1 MQKKGKAVVSSM
13 MGAVLFSMA
22 VVSSAPATAWA
33 APEIVAGGYEI
44 DMEKLPKVHFS
55 EHKDWEA
62 LYETAWES
70 HKSNI
75 REVTE
80 GLNEELGGREEKSYY
95 VDEAFDDR
103 IFQWDTMFMMLFD
116 KYGYH
121 EFPTLNSI
129 DNFYYHQHDE
139 PGEINGFICRMINEK
154 DGTDFY
160 DDHEDMRA
168 VNPPMFAW
176 AEWEQY
182 QIHGDADRFT
192 KVIKGKTILERLDA
206 YFQYV
211 KRTRTHKS
219 GPAAGLY
226 ASGGEGSGLDNTPGW
241 QYQDWNQGA
250 TDLSMQQVQ
259 AAHYISRMAQEV
271 LDKKTDLTEE
281 ERGKYRDLKA
291 KYEAE
296 ADELK
301 ALIQNKLWSEE
312 DGYFFRIDKNTGE
325 FVKIATPMGLWSLVA
340 DVATKEQ
347 TDRMI
352 ADYAK
357 NSDELFR
364 PNGLATV
371 SYDHKDFCSY
381 GGYWQGAMWSPASC
395 QWLKG
400 LQQQGYGD
408 LAFEEAVRH
417 VNNMAEVCK
426 KGAYD
431 EEGNFL
437 HTLWE
442 NYSTEYSLPGSTQ
455 YYDNQPCRPNFVG
468 WAGTLGIGAVL
479 ENIIGIDIHA
489 PENTID
495 WDIRL
500 TESFGVDNLYFI
512 GPEGENFVDLSCKGR
527 ISGTSGAEISVKADR
542 DFNLHVTV
550 AGQEKTIA
558 VKAGEHSY
566 TIAGKDGKESNL
578 GIRTAKAAEQ
588 SFSAEKLEKA
598 DSAVVFGEQGTEEA
612 AGLSGQIAKGN
623 KKIFNVNTVG
633 FFRTDGRYPAE
644 QRDSTVLQGM
654 GVSGAREYVKSTSP
668 YGGEGFMFMAPA
680 ANRMQTVKAL
690 IGVKNGTAKIEADVL
705 DASEVTAAAELP
717 GGDEETVYTVEI
729 PFCAAGDTDL
739 LVTVTMEQ
747 ASGVPGEV
755 SLKAILLE
763 EGGAPIIKAPVQV
776 KAESVDSG
784 LKVSASVPEGTQ
796 YDSYRIYYKKTG
808 AKEYQVKETNT
819 LPCLIEGLENYK
831 RYEVFVTGWK
841 DGAESLS
848 SESVTQI
855 PEKEMH
861 TDTWRAYSDWL
872 LVQKQILNGNADF
885 AHVKG
890 ALDFHVTGTVY
901 GTGFTFSSDSEMYR
915 YGLRA
920 DGSAENPVQPMDAM
934 QTVLTAEA
942 SCGNETVKITV
953 PVTLLAKEGSG
964 AEPEQADTQVMI
976 AQYAQPESVDLTEEG
991 SADWKLFHTTELD
1004 KVEKKKEGQ
1013 GVENLS
1019 ALQEITKVKEDP
1031 SDAVFSYADGT
1042 WREAGQ
1048 YDQGVVFEKV
1058 GNGIAFDL
1066 PGGGELQEAKV
1077 YLGAWCAKVKISAMV
1092 RKNGQDLQEYTEY
1105 FDTGV
1110 LASEAPA
1117 EYETVAVRWEAEDA
1131 DTVLHVEISNEKL
1144 YDEQWGNMNLT
1155 AVTLKNRFSV
1165 NAEKAENGSL
1175 VVTNPSALAGDQVT
1189 VFAVPAEGYQ
1199 MTEGSLKYYTKGEE
1213 TGRAV
1218 EGESFRMPHEN
1229 VTVKAEFEKIV
1240 KPGKPEEPDK
1250 PTETE
1255 KPVETEKPG
1264 VQPKPEEKPQ
1274 IQKGQIY
1281 SSGSYLYKVTDVQK
1295 RTVEVAGIQRDK
1307 VRKLKTINICNTV
1320 KLNGVSYQ
1328 VTAVGA
1334 SAFKGN
1340 KKATSAVVGKNVKII
1355 GNGAFKGC
1363 TSLKKVTAKG
1373 TKLTQI
1379 GSSAF
1384 SGCKKLKSIVIKSKA
1399 LKKAG
1404 KKAFR
1409 GIHKKAV
1416 IKVPAVKL
1424 GAYQKLLAKKGQ
1436 SKTVKIKK

>member
-1 MQKKGKAVVSSM
+1 MGKKRKAVASFM
-13 MGAVLFSMA
+13 MGAVLLSTAVFSS
-22 VVSSAPATAWA
+22 VPATAWA
-33 APEIVAGGYEI
+33 APETVAGGYEI
-44 DMEKLPKVHFS
+44 DMEKLPQVHFS
-55 EHKDWEA
+55 EHKDWET

-80 GLNEELGGREEKSYY
+80 GLNEDLGGKEEKSYY

-139 PGEINGFICRMINEK
+139 AGDINGYICRMLYEE
-154 DGTDFY
+154 DGTDYY
-160 DDHEDMRA
+160 DNHLDMRA

-182 QIHGDADRFT
+182 QIHGDVNRFT

-211 KRTRTHKS
+211 KRTRTHRS

-259 AAHYISRMAQEV
+259 AAHYISRIAQEI

-281 ERGKYRDLKA
+281 ERETCTELRD
-291 KYEAE
+291 KYETEAE
-296 ADELK
+296 ELT
-301 ALIQNKLWSEE
+301 ALIQDKLWSEE
-312 DGYFFRIDKNTGE
+312 DGYFFRIDKNTGD
-325 FVKIATPMGLWSLVA
+325 FVKIATPMGLWSLAA

-347 TDRMI
+347 ADRMI
-352 ADYAK
+352 ADYTR
-357 NSDELFR
+357 NSDQLFR

-371 SYDHKDFCSY
+371 SYDHKDFCSF
-381 GGYWQGAMWSPASC
+381 GGYWRGAMWSPASC

-417 VNNMAEVCK
+417 VNNMADVCK
-426 KGAYD
+426 RGAYD

-442 NYSTEYSLPGSTQ
+442 NYSTEYSMPGSTQ
-455 YYDNQPCRPNFVG
+455 YSATQPCRPNFVG

-479 ENIIGIDIHA
+479 ENIIGLDVRA

-495 WDIRL
+495 WNIRL
-500 TESFGVDNLYFI
+500 TEAFGVDNLYFI
-512 GPEGENFVDLSCKGR
+512 GPEGENFVNLSCKKR
-527 ISGTSGAEISVKADR
+527 VSATSGAEITVKADH
-542 DFNLHVTV
+542 DFTLHVAV
-550 AGQEKTIA
+550 AGQEETIA

-566 TIAGKDGKESNL
+566 RIAGKDGCESSL
-578 GIRTAKAAEQ
+578 GIRTAKAAEL
-588 SFSAEKLEKA
+588 SFGAELETA
-598 DSAVVFGEQGTEEA
+598 DSAVVFGEPGTDGEA
-612 AGLSGQIAKGN
+612 VGLPGQIAKG
-623 KKIFNVNTVG
+623 KKEIFNVNTVG
-633 FFRTDGRYPAE
+633 FFRTDGTYPAVL
-644 QRDSTVLQGM
+644 RDSAALQGV
-654 GVSGAREYVKSTSP
+654 GLSGAKEYVKATSP

-680 ANRMQTVKAL
+680 SNSLQTAKAL
-690 IGVKNGTAKIEADVL
+690 IGVKNGTALVEADLL
-705 DASEVTAAAELP
+705 DASSVTAAAELT
-717 GGDEETVYTVEI
+717 GGEEETVYAVEI

-739 LVTVTMEQ
+739 MVTLTMEQ
-747 ASGVPGEV
+747 EGSKQGEV

-763 EGGAPIIKAPVQV
+763 EGGVPIIKAPTQI
-776 KAESVDSG
+776 KAESVDFG
-784 LKVSASVPEGTQ
+784 LKVSASAPEGTR

-808 AKEYQVKETNT
+808 AQSYQVKETKT
-819 LPCLIEGLENYK
+819 LPCLITGLENYQ
-831 RYEVFVTGWK
+831 RYEVFVTGCR

-861 TDTWRAYSDWL
+861 TDAWRAYSDWL
-872 LVQKQILNGNADF
+872 LMQKQVLNGNADF
-885 AHVKG
+885 DHVKN
-890 ALDFHVTGTVY
+890 ALDLQAADTLY
-901 GTGFTFSSDSEMYR
+901 GTRFTFSSDSQAYP

-920 DGSAENPVQPMDAM
+920 DGSVENPIQPMADM
-934 QTVLTAEA
+934 HTILTVEA
-942 SCGNETVKITV
+942 SCGDETIKITV

-964 AEPEQADTQVMI
+964 VEPGQSDAQVMI
-976 AQYAQPESVDLTEEG
+976 AQYAQPEGVDLTAEG
-991 SADWKLFHTTELD
+991 CADWRLFHTTELD
-1004 KVEKKKEGQ
+1004 QIEKKKDGQ
-1013 GVENLS
+1013 GIGNLT

-1031 SDAVFSYADGT
+1031 SDAAFFYSDGT
-1042 WREAGQ
+1042 QREAGQ
-1048 YDQGVVFEKV
+1048 YDQGVVFEKA

-1066 PGGGELQEAKV
+1066 PGSGELQEAKV
-1077 YLGAWCAKVKISAMV
+1077 YLGAWCAKVKISASV
-1092 RKNGQDLQEYTEY
+1092 RKNGQSLQEYTEY
-1105 FDTGV
+1105 FDTG
-1110 LASEAPA
+1110 LQASEAPA
-1117 EYETVAVRWEAEDA
+1117 IYETLAIRWEPEDA
-1131 DTVLHVEISNEKL
+1131 DTVLHVELSNEEL

-1155 AVTLKNRFSV
+1155 AITLRNRFSV
-1165 NAEKAENGSL
+1165 NTESAAGGSL
-1175 VVTNPSALAGDQVT
+1175 VVTNPFASAGDQVT

-1199 MTEGSLKYYTKGEE
+1199 IAEGSLKYYTKDDPQG
-1213 TGRAV
+1213 TPI
-1218 EGESFRMPHEN
+1218 EGEGFRMPHEN
-1229 VTVKAEFEKIV
+1229 VTVKAAFQKI
-1240 KPGKPEEPDK
+1240 EK
-1250 PTETE
+1250 PTEPQ
-1255 KPVETEKPG
+1255 KPVEPP
-1264 VQPKPEEKPQ
+1264 VQPKPVEKPQ
-1274 IQKGQIY
+1274 LQKGQICG
-1281 SSGSYLYKVTDVQK
+1281 SGNYLYKVTDVQK
-1295 RTVEVAGIQRDK
+1295 RTVEVAGIQKDK
-1307 VRKLKTINICNTV
+1307 VKKLKKINIYNTV
-1320 KLNGVSYQ
+1320 KLNDESYQ

-1340 KKATSAVVGKNVKII
+1340 KKVTAAVIGKNVKVI
-1355 GNGAFKGC
+1355 GNSAFKGC
-1363 TSLKKVTAKG
+1363 TSLTKVTAKS

-1379 GSSAF
+1379 GNSAF

-1404 KKAFR
+1404 KKAFQ

-1416 IKVPAVKL
+1416 IKVPAAKL
-1424 GAYQKLLAKKGQ
+1424 RAYQKLLAKKGQ

>member
-1 MQKKGKAVVSSM
+1 MRKKGRAALSGM
-13 MGAVLFSMA
+13 MGAVLFGMT
-22 VVSSAPATAWA
+22 VISSVPATVWA

-55 EHKDWEA
+55 KHKDWEA

-80 GLNEELGGREEKSYY
+80 GLNKDLWSKEEKSYY

-139 PGEINGFICRMINEK
+139 EGEINGFICRMINEK
-154 DGTDFY
+154 DGTDDY
-160 DDHEDMRA
+160 SNHLDIKA

-182 QIHGDADRFT
+182 QIHGDVNRFT

-211 KRTRTHKS
+211 KRTRTLS
-219 GPAAGLY
+219 DGPAKGLY
-226 ASGGEGSGLDNTPGW
+226 VSDGEGSGLDNTPGYGA
-241 QYQDWNQGA
+241 QGWNQGA
-250 TDLSMQQVQ
+250 TDLSIQQVQ

-271 LDKKTDLTEE
+271 LDRKTDLTEE
-281 ERGKYRDLKA
+281 EKEKYRDLKA
-291 KYEAE
+291 KYDTE

-301 ALIQNKLWSEE
+301 ELIQKKLWSEE
-312 DGYFFRIDKNTGE
+312 DGYYFRIDRNSGE
-325 FVKIATPMGLWSLVA
+325 FVKIATPMAFWSMAA

-347 TDRMI
+347 ADRMI

-371 SYDHKDFCSY
+371 SYNHEDFCSY

-400 LQQQGYGD
+400 LKQYGYGD
-408 LAFEEAVRH
+408 VAFEEAVRH
-417 VNNMAEVCK
+417 VNNMAEVCE

-431 EEGNFL
+431 EDGNFL

-455 YYDNQPCRPNFVG
+455 YSDTQPCRPNFVG

-495 WDIRL
+495 WQIRL
-500 TESFGVDNLYFI
+500 TEGFGVDNLYFI
-512 GPEGENFVDLSCKGR
+512 GPEGENFVDLSCKER
-527 ISGTSGAEISVKADR
+527 VSETSGAELTVKADH
-542 DFNLHVTV
+542 DFTLHVTV
-550 AGQEKTIA
+550 AGQEETIA

-566 TIAGKDGKESNL
+566 TIGGKDGKESSL

-588 SFSAEKLEKA
+588 SFSAEKLEEA
-598 DSAVVFGEQGTEEA
+598 DSAVIFGEQGTDGETV
-612 AGLSGQIAKGN
+612 GLPGQIAKG
-623 KKIFNVNTVG
+623 KKEIFNVNTVG

-644 QRDSTVLQGM
+644 QRDSAVLQEM
-654 GVSGAREYVKSTSP
+654 GVSGAKEYVKATSS

-680 ANRMQTVKAL
+680 SNRMQTVKAL
-690 IGVKNGTAKIEADVL
+690 IGVKNGTAKVEADVL
-705 DASEVTAAAELP
+705 DASEVTEKADLP
-717 GGDEETVYTVEI
+717 GGDKETVYAVEI

-739 LVTVTMEQ
+739 MVTVTMEQ
-747 ASGVPGEV
+747 ENGVPGEV

-763 EGGAPIIKAPVQV
+763 EGGTPIIEAPTQV

-784 LKVSASVPEGTQ
+784 LRVSASAPEGTH
-796 YDSYRIYYKKTG
+796 YDNYRIYYKKAG
-808 AKEYQVKETNT
+808 AEEYQAKETNT
-819 LPCLIEGLENYK
+819 LPCVLENLDNYQ

-861 TDTWRAYSDWL
+861 TDAWRAYSDWL
-872 LVQKQILNGNADF
+872 RVQKQVLNGNTDF
-885 AHVKG
+885 DHVKS
-890 ALDFHVTGTVY
+890 ALDFHVADTVY
-901 GTGFTFSSDSEMYR
+901 GTEFTFSSDSQAYR
-915 YGLRA
+915 YGLRE
-920 DGSAENPVQPMDAM
+920 DGSVENPVEPMADM
-934 QTVLTAEA
+934 RTVLTAEA
-942 SCGNETVKITV
+942 SCGAETVKITV
-953 PVTLLAKEGSG
+953 PVTLPAKEGSG
-964 AEPEQADTQVMI
+964 AEPEQTDTQVMI
-976 AQYAQPESVDLTEEG
+976 AQYAQPERVDLTEEG
-991 SADWKLFHTTELD
+991 SADWRLFHTTELD
-1004 KVEKKKEGQ
+1004 KVEKKKGGQ
-1013 GVENLS
+1013 GIENLS
-1019 ALQEITKVKEDP
+1019 ALQEITKVKDDP
-1031 SDAVFSYADGT
+1031 SDAAFSYSDGT
-1042 WREAGQ
+1042 QRDAGQ
-1048 YDQGVVFEKV
+1048 YDQGVVFEKA

-1077 YLGAWCAKVKISAMV
+1077 YLGAWCAKVKISATV

-1117 EYETVAVRWEAEDA
+1117 EYKTVAVRWEAEDA
-1131 DTVLHVEISNEKL
+1131 DTLLHVQISNEKL
-1144 YDEQWGNMNLT
+1144 YNDQWGNMNLT
-1155 AVTLKNRFSV
+1155 AITLRNRFTV
-1165 NAEKAENGSL
+1165 NTEKVENGRL
-1175 VVTNPSALAGDQVT
+1175 IVTNPSASAGDPVT
-1189 VFAVPAEGYQ
+1189 VFAVPEEGYQ
-1199 MTEGSLKYYTKGEE
+1199 VADGSLKYYTKGDQEGIPVEE
-1213 TGRAV
+1213 
-1218 EGESFRMPHEN
+1218 ESFRMPHEN
-1229 VTVKAEFEKIV
+1229 VTVKAEFQKVE
-1240 KPGKPEEPDK
+1240 KPGETEK

-1274 IQKGQIY
+1274 IQEGHIY
-1281 SSGSYLYKVTDVQK
+1281 GSGSYLYQVTDAQK
-1295 RTVEVAGIQRDK
+1295 RTVEVVGIRWDK
-1307 VRKLKTINICNTV
+1307 AEKLKKITVYNTV
-1320 KLNGVSYQ
+1320 KLNRKSYQ

-1340 KKATSAVVGKNVKII
+1340 KKVTSVVIGKNVKTIRS
-1355 GNGAFKGC
+1355 NAFRGC
-1363 TSLKKVTAKG
+1363 KSLKKVTVKS
-1373 TKLTQI
+1373 TKLSQI
-1379 GSSAF
+1379 GKYAF
-1384 SGCKKLKSIVIKSKA
+1384 SGCGKLKNIVFKSKA
-1399 LKKAG
+1399 LRKVG
-1404 KKAFR
+1404 KRAFW

-1416 IKVPAVKL
+1416 IRVPAAKL
-1424 GAYQKLLAKKGQ
+1424 VAYRKILAKKGQ